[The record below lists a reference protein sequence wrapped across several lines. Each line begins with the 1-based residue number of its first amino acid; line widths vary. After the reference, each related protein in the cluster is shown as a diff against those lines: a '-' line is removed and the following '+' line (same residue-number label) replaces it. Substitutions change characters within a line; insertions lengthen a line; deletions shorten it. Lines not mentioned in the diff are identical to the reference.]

1 MRVAKD
7 RPLKL
12 RPEWFARD
20 ATIVAPDLVGK
31 ILAIRSGPRRVS
43 RFVISETEA
52 YTADDPA
59 SHAFRG
65 KTQRNLSM
73 FEPPGTIYV
82 YFIYGMYHC
91 LNLVT
96 GTTGDGQAVLIRA
109 LIPLDKNL
117 AAKGFSGPGKLCRAL
132 GIDKSYDGKSI
143 FSARAPLWIE
153 ESHLPKALKLK
164 SSTRIG
170 ISKAT
175 EKLWRWELDH
185 DAL

>member
-1 MRVAKD
+1 MAKD
-7 RPLKL
+7 RSL
-12 RPEWFARD
+12 RLPPEWFARD
-20 ATIVAPDLVGK
+20 ATVVAPDLVGK
-31 ILAIRSGPRRVS
+31 ILTIRRGPRRIE

-65 KTQRNLSM
+65 KTLRNRSM
-73 FEPPGTIYV
+73 FERAGSLYV

-96 GTTGDGQAVLIRA
+96 GRGDGQAVLIRA
-109 LIPLDKNL
+109 LIPLDKTR
-117 AAKGFSGPGKLCRAL
+117 AVKDFSGPGKLCRAL
-132 GIDKSYDGKSI
+132 DIDKTYDGKNI
-143 FSARAPLWIE
+143 FGPRATLWVE
-153 ESHLPKALKLK
+153 ASPLPKTLKLK

-185 DAL
+185 SHLI